1 MKTTFR
7 SVPAVAVLALLAA
20 CGGSGNAALS
30 KTFNYGSP
38 QAPSSQEQSAAA
50 SAQSGMAD
58 SAAFNATADAAKGLA
73 IVGLTGALATAALG
87 DLGIAA
93 AQPAHLSQALSV
105 ADLSTCATV
114 SGNTVTF
121 KNCSAT
127 EQGFSFS
134 LNGSITATSGAVSW
148 NISGSFSGTEVG
160 VSFDITS
167 HAAGNFTF
175 TANAVNGNA
184 TSELNGSFSG
194 GGQSTS
200 IGVALAV
207 VVDHLTTQAAT
218 QSTPFCLTSGG
229 LEIKRV
235 WTQKPQGVS
244 GPGTND
250 AGVKIVWSACNTFLV
265 ARSQ

>member
-134 LNGSITATSGAVSW
+134 LNGSITATS
-148 NISGSFSGTEVG
+148 
-160 VSFDITS
+160 
-167 HAAGNFTF
+167 
-175 TANAVNGNA
+175 
-184 TSELNGSFSG
+184 ELNGSFSG

-200 IGVALAV
+200 IGVAQAV

-250 AGVKIVWSACNTFLV
+250 TGVKIVWSACNTFLV